1 MDLHSISGRL
11 YVNVMAAKCDGRP
24 AISIFLYTKIHKN
37 LAQNEIGFFIK
48 TFRMGKGLKAKS
60 RKTKQIKSGK
70 N

>member
-1 MDLHSISGRL
+1 
-11 YVNVMAAKCDGRP
+11 MAAKCDGRP
-24 AISIFLYTKIHKN
+24 AISIFLYKN

>member
-1 MDLHSISGRL
+1 MWRASGDL
-11 YVNVMAAKCDGRP
+11 D
-24 AISIFLYTKIHKN
+24 FLIYKN

-70 N
+70 NWYK

>member
-11 YVNVMAAKCDGRP
+11 YVNVMAEKCDGRP
-24 AISIFLYTKIHKN
+24 ATSIFLYKN

>member
-24 AISIFLYTKIHKN
+24 AISIFLYKN

-48 TFRMGKGLKAKS
+48 IFRMGKGLKAKS
-60 RKTKQIKSGK
+60 RKTKQIKTGK